1 LAFVL
6 PEGITDARFRRKQFN
21 RVTPQKNGL
30 MSERETDKSKINTYL
45 LDVLSSELEE
55 ANRYAISDPLL
66 RFAFDRLR
74 ELIWTTTRA
83 FKKLVAVLKGDRF
96 RAKVPAG
103 EALAGD
109 IPAPPA
115 RGRVLID
122 MTHTVDGGFKTGIQR
137 VVREIA
143 RNCVE
148 TGAAL
153 PVTIHAGGIFS
164 HYRHAALPLEIE
176 PGPGDIL
183 LLLDACWNN
192 GDDYPPL
199 MRRFKARGGKTVVA
213 VYDILPLDYPSLF
226 RPFAVAQFRAWRERI
241 VGRADAAVAISR
253 ATAENLYEDM
263 RDTRPRPPIGWWPLG
278 ADFTPATGEPS
289 ATAVWIA
296 AGPAYFL
303 GVGTLE
309 PRKAYPV
316 AIEAFELLWAEGHDI
331 RYVIVG
337 RPGWNTGALQ
347 QRLRRHPEFGRRLLW
362 LDDADDADL
371 QLLYANARGAVN
383 CAVAEGFG
391 LPLVEAALR
400 GVPVIASD
408 IAVFREVGGDGP
420 RYFDLLDSKS
430 LAAAIDDVLARPRLS
445 PRIKTI
451 SWRESA
457 LELVRLI
464 REEAYQFPG
473 EAPAIT
479 SPVFEP

>member
-1 LAFVL
+1 MRD
-6 PEGITDARFRRKQFN
+6 G
-21 RVTPQKNGL
+21 
-30 MSERETDKSKINTYL
+30 ETEMSKINAYL
-45 LDVLSSELEE
+45 LDTLSGELEE
-55 ANRYAISDPLL
+55 ANRYAITDPAA
-66 RFAFDRLR
+66 RFVYDRLR
-74 ELIWTTTRA
+74 ELGWTTARA
-83 FKKLVAVLKGDRF
+83 FGKLVTLVKGEQPRPD
-96 RAKVPAG
+96 APTG
-103 EALAGD
+103 EALTGD

-115 RGRVLID
+115 RARLLID

-148 TGAAL
+148 TGAGL
-153 PVTIHAGGIFS
+153 PVTIDAGRVFS
-164 HYRHAALPLEIE
+164 HYRHPALPVEIE

-192 GDDYPPL
+192 NDDYPPL
-199 MRRFKARGGKTVVA
+199 MRRIKAQGGKTVVA
-213 VYDILPLDYPSLF
+213 VYDILPLHYPSLF
-226 RPFAVAQFRAWRERI
+226 RPAAAGFFRAWREDI

-253 ATAENLYEDM
+253 ATAESLLEDM
-263 RDTRPRPPIGWWPLG
+263 RGASPRPPIGWWPLG
-278 ADFTPATGEPS
+278 ADFTAARGEPS
-289 ATAVWIA
+289 ATAAWIA
-296 AGPAYFL
+296 AGKPYFI
-303 GVGTLE
+303 GVGTVE

-316 AIEAFELLWAEGHDI
+316 ALEAFERLWAAGRDI

-337 RPGWNTGALQ
+337 RPGWNTSALQ
-347 QRLRRHPEFGRRLLW
+347 RRLRQHSEFGQRLLW
-362 LDDADDADL
+362 LDNADDADL

-383 CAVAEGFG
+383 CSVAEGFG

-430 LAAAIDDVLARPRLS
+430 LAAAIEDVLARPRVA
-445 PRIKTI
+445 PQIKTI

-464 REEAYQFPG
+464 REEGYQLRG
-473 EAPAIT
+473 E
-479 SPVFEP
+479 